1 MKFPTAFIAAATTL
15 IFSGKALAALTPD
28 QVVGNIN
35 IVTSV
40 SGNINSVL
48 GGLSTTPTPSQAQT
62 ISQTVVTGFQTIIND
77 LAGDVT
83 AMQATPPFSDGADLI
98 VAALTDVIEHDNQFF
113 NALLSTVIGK
123 HTIFA
128 QFGLTGPITAVLRS
142 LEASIDSFAFALI
155 AMIPTKQADV
165 TTDKNMLDGSVDNTI
180 SLYQQLCV
188 PSPLY
193 PTIPPIC
200 VII

>member
-1 MKFPTAFIAAATTL
+1 MKFPTAFIAATTL

-98 VAALTDVIEHDNQFF
+98 VAALTDFVRVHQ
-113 NALLSTVIGK
+113 ALLSTVIGK

-142 LEASIDSFAFALI
+142 LEAGIDSFAFALI
-155 AMIPTKQADV
+155 AMIPTKQANV
-165 TTDKNMLDGSVDNTI
+165 TTDKNMLDDSVGNTI
-180 SLYQQLCV
+180 TLYQQICI

-193 PTIPPIC
+193 PTVPPVC
-200 VII
+200 VVV

>member
-15 IFSGKALAALTPD
+15 VFSGKALAALTPD
-28 QVVGNIN
+28 QVTGNIK

-48 GGLSTTPTPSQAQT
+48 VGFSTTPTPSQAQT
-62 ISQTVVTGFQTIIND
+62 ISQTVVTGFQTIISD

-98 VAALTDVIEHDNQFF
+98 VTALRDFVGVHQ
-113 NALLSTVIGK
+113 ALLSTVIGK

-128 QFGLTGPITAVLRS
+128 QFGLTAPITAVLRS
-142 LEASIDSFAFALI
+142 LEAGIDSFAFALI
-155 AMIPTKQADV
+155 DMIPTKEADV
-165 TTDKNMLDGSVDNTI
+165 TADKNMLDGSVGNTI
-180 SLYQQLCV
+180 SLYEQFCL

-193 PTIPPIC
+193 PSLPPVC
-200 VII
+200 VVV